1 MNSILSKFFFAHL
14 CITFKLF
21 ICGTLSDLVPFIQI
35 KKCEKHPWRSVT
47 FIKVAGLKV
56 TLLHGCFHLVK
67 IVQMVL
73 NQTKIQM
80 YTFQEFDKF
89 SQVWSRFHL
98 KC

>member
-1 MNSILSKFFFAHL
+1 M
-14 CITFKLF
+14 
-21 ICGTLSDLVPFIQI
+21 VPFIQI
-35 KKCEKHPWRSVT
+35 KKCENHPWRSVT
-47 FIKVAGLKV
+47 FSKVAGLKV

-67 IVQMVL
+67 IVQKVL
-73 NQTKIQM
+73 NHTKNQM